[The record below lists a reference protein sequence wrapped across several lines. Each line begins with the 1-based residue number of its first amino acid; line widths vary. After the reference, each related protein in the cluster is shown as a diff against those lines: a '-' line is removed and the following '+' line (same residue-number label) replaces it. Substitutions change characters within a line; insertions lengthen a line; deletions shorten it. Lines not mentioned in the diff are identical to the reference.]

1 MEKPTEIYRF
11 GHYVNTVPDNK
22 ESLRKWIMDNCSYE
36 RCEGAIPPTMTLL
49 ECIKIARERGYTFT
63 SKVTDSISEQ
73 SVARLTKI
81 LAYAKFPEVATD
93 LARCKRKGKNLVCS
107 CPNCETGGSGGRT
120 EKDISVTPRGITLL
134 KGFRN
139 KHPHT
144 NRVALYF
151 NDDGFLCFKFF
162 GDDAKGCFS
171 VCHQGKEGCTP
182 VISLSTK
189 FLDSHG
195 IKVGNYNV
203 REEDGYFVT
212 DCKIT
217 PVVNHI

>member
-22 ESLRKWIMDNCSYE
+22 DSLRQWIMDNCSYE

-73 SVARLTKI
+73 AVARLTKI

-107 CPNCETGGSGGRT
+107 CPNCETGGSVLILPAHQTYRCFTCGETGNVV
-120 EKDISVTPRGITLL
+120 SFVMSFL
-134 KGFRN
+134 KMDYD
-139 KHPHT
+139 T
-144 NRVALYF
+144 ALDY
-151 NDDGFLCFKFF
+151 L
-162 GDDAKGCFS
+162 
-171 VCHQGKEGCTP
+171 E
-182 VISLSTK
+182 TK
-189 FLDSHG
+189 YV
-195 IKVGNYNV
+195 K
-203 REEDGYFVT
+203 
-212 DCKIT
+212 
-217 PVVNHI
+217 